1 MRRSNEDRP
10 VECRIRGN
18 CPQRLRREI
27 PKEQSISMKS
37 TFKSV
42 VFVSLFLTSFVLSA
56 CSGPVGSGSG
66 SGSGSGGGPF
76 TISVTVSGLAGTGLV
91 LADNTTDKLT
101 ITVNGTSAFA
111 STVAKGG
118 QYPVTVQK
126 QPSNPT
132 QTCAASPSPATGT
145 TVTANV
151 TVPPPATT

>member
-1 MRRSNEDRP
+1 
-10 VECRIRGN
+10 
-18 CPQRLRREI
+18 
-27 PKEQSISMKS
+27 MKPH
-37 TFKSV
+37 FKSV
-42 VFVSLFLTSFVLSA
+42 VSLSLLLISFVLSA
-56 CSGPVGSGSG
+56 CSGPVGSG

-118 QYPVTVQK
+118 SYAVTVQT

-132 QTCAASPSPATGT
+132 QTCAGSRADPASEHRAGEARRQHLHQAPDCQRAEPLLA
-145 TVTANV
+145 
-151 TVPPPATT
+151 